1 VTADVHSG
9 PHPRRSPLAHLA
21 GQLAAT
27 GSAATVHLQELAF
40 LQQLEVRVEP
50 GGAAAA
56 RLAAVA
62 ATRTLLWLGPSWH
75 LLVDEPGEPLEP
87 LLRSELGDEHYSVVD
102 VSAARTV
109 LQLAGP
115 CSRDVLAHGC
125 SLDLHPEAFAVGG
138 CAQTNLAKA
147 QVVLHRP
154 GPDHYYV
161 FVRASFA
168 DYLARWLLDAMV
180 EYVTAGV
187 PA

>member
-9 PHPRRSPLAHLA
+9 LHPRRSPLAHLA
-21 GQLAAT
+21 GDLAAT
-27 GSAATVHLQELAF
+27 GSAATVHLTELAF
-40 LQQLEVRVEP
+40 LQQFEVR
-50 GGAAAA
+50 G
-56 RLAAVA
+56 AVA
-62 ATRTLLWLGPSWH
+62 AGSGTLLRLGPDWH
-75 LLVDEPGEPLEP
+75 LLVGDPGEPLEP
-87 LLRSELGDEHYSVVD
+87 LPRDGHSCVVD

-115 CSRDVLAHGC
+115 RARDVLAHGC
-125 SLDLHPEAFAVGG
+125 SLDLHPGVFVVGA

-154 GPDHYYV
+154 GPDRYHV

-180 EYVTAGV
+180 EYVTAGG